1 MNSIL
6 TDGSLYQKIGTQAL
20 QGVRNLCFYLDSFV
34 SKKNTHGMVIRTIKG
49 AEQIKDK
56 VCIFSHFD
64 RRGHIWP
71 HTRDY
76 IDALIEEG
84 FAVVFVSNSASL
96 NSDSEAFATSR
107 SAAIILR
114 RNKGYDFGA
123 YRDGLLHLGDD
134 VHRLKCLVFAN
145 DSVYGP
151 FIPLRSMLN
160 RMDFSI
166 MDVWMATDS
175 WQTRYHG
182 QSYFMAFGPTA
193 LKHLAFMSFWSSVPN
208 LMFKH
213 SIIRRCEVGLTQH
226 FLSAG
231 LRVGAV
237 WRYLD
242 LVAQISS
249 RHLEN
254 DSLHPDDAPML
265 ALIHS
270 AQKNRV
276 GLKSTH
282 QLWLELLRNEFPF
295 IKRELLRD
303 NPAHVEGLSAWHQI
317 VGKTNLA
324 AYDAIILHLAQT
336 IRNKAP

>member
-76 IDALIEEG
+76 IDALIAEG
-84 FAVVFVSNSASL
+84 FAVVFVSNSAAL

-123 YRDGLLHLGDD
+123 SRDGLLHLGEG
-134 VHRLKCLVFAN
+134 VHGLKCLIFAN

-182 QSYFMAFGPTA
+182 QSYFMAFGPSA
-193 LKHLAFMSFWSSVPN
+193 LKHAAFMSFWMSVPN
-208 LMFKH
+208 LIFKH
-213 SIIRRCEVGLTQH
+213 SIIFRCEVGLTQY

-242 LVAQISS
+242 LVDRISS
-249 RHLEN
+249 RDLKN
-254 DSLHPDDAPML
+254 DSLHLADASMI
-265 ALIHS
+265 ALIQS
-270 AQKNRV
+270 SQKNLPV
-276 GLKSTH
+276 LNPTH
-282 QLWLELLRNEFPF
+282 HLWLELLRDDFPF

-303 NPAHVEGLSAWHQI
+303 NPAKVEGLSAWHQI

>member
-1 MNSIL
+1 MNSFL
-6 TDGSLYQKIGTQAL
+6 TQRSLYQKISARAL
-20 QGVRNLCFYLDSFV
+20 QGTKNLCFFV
-34 SKKNTHGMVIRTIKG
+34 DNLISEKNTRSMVIRTIKG

-56 VCIFSHFD
+56 VCVFSHFD

-84 FAVVFVSNSASL
+84 FAVIFVSNSASL

-123 YRDGLLHLGDD
+123 YRDGLLHLGEG
-134 VHRLKCLVFAN
+134 VHGLKCLIFAN

-182 QSYFMAFGPTA
+182 QSYFMAFGPSA
-193 LKHLAFMSFWSSVPN
+193 LKHAAFMSFWMSVPN
-208 LMFKH
+208 LIFKH
-213 SIIRRCEVGLTQH
+213 SIIFRCEVGLTQY

-242 LVAQISS
+242 LVDRISS
-249 RHLEN
+249 RDLKN
-254 DSLHPDDAPML
+254 DSLHLADASMF
-265 ALIHS
+265 ALIQLS
-270 AQKNRV
+270 QKNRT
-276 GLKSTH
+276 GLNPTH
-282 QLWLELLRNEFPF
+282 QLWLELLRSDFPF

-303 NPAHVEGLSAWHQI
+303 NPAQVEGLSAWHQI
-317 VGKTNLA
+317 VSKINLA
-324 AYDAIILHLAQT
+324 SYEAVVLHLAQT

>member
-1 MNSIL
+1 
-6 TDGSLYQKIGTQAL
+6 
-20 QGVRNLCFYLDSFV
+20 
-34 SKKNTHGMVIRTIKG
+34 MVIRTIKG

-56 VCIFSHFD
+56 VCVFSHFD
-64 RRGHIWP
+64 QRGHIWP

-76 IDALIEEG
+76 IDALIAEG

-96 NSDSEAFATSR
+96 NRDSEAFATSR

-134 VHRLKCLVFAN
+134 VHGLKCLIFAN

-160 RMDFSI
+160 RMDFSM

-208 LMFKH
+208 LIFKR
-213 SIIRRCEVGLTQH
+213 SIIRYCEVGLTQH

-242 LVAQISS
+242 LVDRISS
-249 RHLEN
+249 RDLKN
-254 DSLHPDDAPML
+254 DSLHLADASMI
-265 ALIHS
+265 ALIQS
-270 AQKNRV
+270 AQKKRV
-276 GLKSTH
+276 GLNSTH
-282 QLWLELLRNEFPF
+282 HLWLELLRNEFPF

-303 NPAHVEGLSAWHQI
+303 NPAKVEGLSAWHQI

>member
-1 MNSIL
+1 MDSIL
-6 TDGSLYQKIGTQAL
+6 TERPLYRKINTLAL
-20 QGVRNLCFYLDSFV
+20 QGARNLCFYLDSLV
-34 SKKNTHGMVIRTIKG
+34 SEKNTRNMVIRTIKG

-56 VCIFSHFD
+56 VCVFSHFD

-71 HTRDY
+71 HTRNY

-123 YRDGLLHLGDD
+123 YRDGLLHLGEG
-134 VHRLKCLVFAN
+134 VHGLKCLIFAN

-151 FIPLRSMLN
+151 LIPLRSMLN

-175 WQTRYHG
+175 WQTKYHG

-193 LKHLAFMSFWSSVPN
+193 LKHLAFMRFWSSVPN
-208 LMFKH
+208 LIFKH

-242 LVAQISS
+242 LVDRISS
-249 RHLEN
+249 RDLKNE
-254 DSLHPDDAPML
+254 SLHLADASMI
-265 ALIHS
+265 ALIQS
-270 AQKNRV
+270 SQKNLPV
-276 GLKSTH
+276 LNPTH
-282 QLWLELLRNEFPF
+282 QLWLELLRDDFPF

-324 AYDAIILHLAQT
+324 SYDAIILHLAQT

>member
-6 TDGSLYQKIGTQAL
+6 TERPLYRRINTLAL
-20 QGVRNLCFYLDSFV
+20 QGVRNLCFYLDSLV
-34 SKKNTHGMVIRTIKG
+34 SEKNTRSMVIRTIRG

-56 VCIFSHFD
+56 VCVFSHFD

-123 YRDGLLHLGDD
+123 YRDGLLHLGEG
-134 VHRLKCLVFAN
+134 VHGLKCLIFAN

-151 FIPLRSMLN
+151 LIPLRSMLN

-193 LKHLAFMSFWSSVPN
+193 LKHLAFMRFWISVPN
-208 LMFKH
+208 LIFKH

-242 LVAQISS
+242 LVDRISS
-249 RHLEN
+249 RDLKNE
-254 DSLHPDDAPML
+254 SLHLADASMI
-265 ALIHS
+265 ALIQS
-270 AQKNRV
+270 SQKNLPV
-276 GLKSTH
+276 LNPTH
-282 QLWLELLRNEFPF
+282 QLWLELLRDDFPF

-303 NPAHVEGLSAWHQI
+303 NPTHVKGLSAWHQI
-317 VGKTNLA
+317 VGKTNLTS
-324 AYDAIILHLAQT
+324 YDAIILHLAQT

>member
-6 TDGSLYQKIGTQAL
+6 TERPLYRRINTLAL
-20 QGVRNLCFYLDSFV
+20 QGVRNLCFYLDSLV
-34 SKKNTHGMVIRTIKG
+34 SEKNTRSMVVRTIKG

-56 VCIFSHFD
+56 VCVFSHFD

-123 YRDGLLHLGDD
+123 YRDGLLHLGES
-134 VHRLKCLVFAN
+134 VHGLKCLIFAN

-151 FIPLRSMLN
+151 LIPLRSMLH
-160 RMDFSI
+160 RMDFSF

-193 LKHLAFMSFWSSVPN
+193 LKHLAFMRFWSSVPN
-208 LMFKH
+208 LIFKH

-242 LVAQISS
+242 LVDRISS
-249 RHLEN
+249 RDLKN
-254 DSLHPDDAPML
+254 DSLHLADASMI
-265 ALIHS
+265 ALIQS
-270 AQKNRV
+270 SQKNLPV
-276 GLKSTH
+276 LNPTH
-282 QLWLELLRNEFPF
+282 QLWLELLRDDFPF

-303 NPAHVEGLSAWHQI
+303 NPTHVKGLSAWHQI

-324 AYDAIILHLAQT
+324 SYDAIILHLAQT

>member
-1 MNSIL
+1 MDSIL
-6 TDGSLYQKIGTQAL
+6 TERPLYRKINTLAL
-20 QGVRNLCFYLDSFV
+20 QGVRNLCFYLDSLV
-34 SKKNTHGMVIRTIKG
+34 SEKNTRSMVIRTIKG

-56 VCIFSHFD
+56 VCVFSHFD

-123 YRDGLLHLGDD
+123 YRDGLLHLGES
-134 VHRLKCLVFAN
+134 VHGLKCLIFAN

-151 FIPLRSMLN
+151 LIPLRSMLH

-175 WQTRYHG
+175 WQTKYHG

-193 LKHLAFMSFWSSVPN
+193 LKHLAFMRFWSSVPN
-208 LMFKH
+208 LIFKH

-242 LVAQISS
+242 LVDRISS
-249 RHLEN
+249 RDLKNE
-254 DSLHPDDAPML
+254 SLHLADASMI
-265 ALIHS
+265 ALIQS
-270 AQKNRV
+270 SQKNLPV
-276 GLKSTH
+276 LNPTH
-282 QLWLELLRNEFPF
+282 QLWLELLRDDFPF

-324 AYDAIILHLAQT
+324 SYDAIILHLAQT

>member
-6 TDGSLYQKIGTQAL
+6 TERSLYRKIGRQAL
-20 QGVRNLCFYLDSFV
+20 QGVRNICFYLDSLV
-34 SKKNTHGMVIRTIKG
+34 SEKNTRSMVIRTIKG

-123 YRDGLLHLGDD
+123 YRDGLLHLGEG
-134 VHRLKCLVFAN
+134 VHGLKCLIFAN

-193 LKHLAFMSFWSSVPN
+193 LKHFAFMSFWSSVPN
-208 LMFKH
+208 LIFKR
-213 SIIRRCEVGLTQH
+213 SIIRHCEVGLTQH

-254 DSLHPDDAPML
+254 DSLDPYDAPML
-265 ALIHS
+265 ALIQS
-270 AQKNRV
+270 AQKNRA
-276 GLKSTH
+276 GLNSTH

-303 NPAHVEGLSAWHQI
+303 NPAKVEGLSAWHQI

>member
-6 TDGSLYQKIGTQAL
+6 TERPLYRKINTLAL
-20 QGVRNLCFYLDSFV
+20 QGVRNLCFCLDSLV
-34 SKKNTHGMVIRTIKG
+34 SEKNTRSMVVRTIKG

-56 VCIFSHFD
+56 VCVFSHFD

-96 NSDSEAFATSR
+96 NSDSEAFAASR

-123 YRDGLLHLGDD
+123 YRDGLLHLGES
-134 VHRLKCLVFAN
+134 VHGLKCLIFAN

-151 FIPLRSMLN
+151 LIPLRSMLH
-160 RMDFSI
+160 RMDFSF

-193 LKHLAFMSFWSSVPN
+193 LKHLAFMRFWSSVPN
-208 LMFKH
+208 LIFKH

-242 LVAQISS
+242 LVDRISS
-249 RHLEN
+249 RDLKN
-254 DSLHPDDAPML
+254 DSLHLADASMI
-265 ALIHS
+265 ALIQS
-270 AQKNRV
+270 SQKNLPV
-276 GLKSTH
+276 LNPTH
-282 QLWLELLRNEFPF
+282 QLWLELLRDDFPF

-303 NPAHVEGLSAWHQI
+303 NPTHVKGLSAWHQI

-324 AYDAIILHLAQT
+324 SYDAIILHLAQT

>member
-6 TDGSLYQKIGTQAL
+6 TERPLYRKINTLAL
-20 QGVRNLCFYLDSFV
+20 QGVRNLCFCLDSLV
-34 SKKNTHGMVIRTIKG
+34 SEKNTRSMVVRTIKG

-56 VCIFSHFD
+56 VCVFSHFD

-123 YRDGLLHLGDD
+123 YRDGLLHLGES
-134 VHRLKCLVFAN
+134 VHGLKCLIFAN

-151 FIPLRSMLN
+151 LIPLRSMLH
-160 RMDFSI
+160 RMDFSF

-193 LKHLAFMSFWSSVPN
+193 LKHLAFMRFWSSVPN
-208 LMFKH
+208 LIFKH

-242 LVAQISS
+242 LVDRISS
-249 RHLEN
+249 RDLKN
-254 DSLHPDDAPML
+254 DSLHLADASMI
-265 ALIHS
+265 ALIQS
-270 AQKNRV
+270 SQKNLPV
-276 GLKSTH
+276 LNPTH
-282 QLWLELLRNEFPF
+282 QLWLELLRDDFPF

-303 NPAHVEGLSAWHQI
+303 NPTHVKGLSAWHQI

-324 AYDAIILHLAQT
+324 SYDAIILHLAQT